1 MHHVYCNTDRQQ
13 GECSCS
19 KTGGD
24 YKENDRERSSG
35 IRAEIITMKTT
46 GDKILD
52 KSLEKI
58 EGKGCS
64 SKSLTVRLRR
74 AGSTLPYTA

>member
-1 MHHVYCNTDRQQ
+1 MLLAVKQA
-13 GECSCS
+13 EII
-19 KTGGD
+19 
-24 YKENDRERSSG
+24 KEMIEKEAPG

-46 GDKILD
+46 GDKVLD
-52 KSLEKI
+52 NKPGEDRR
-58 EGKGCS
+58 EKGCS

>member
-1 MHHVYCNTDRQQ
+1 MYTVIRIGSRESALAVKQA
-13 GECSCS
+13 EII
-19 KTGGD
+19 
-24 YKENDRERSSG
+24 KEMIEKEAPG

-52 KSLEKI
+52 KSRRRS